1 MAIENSDDLG
11 NLKKLQSDRASRVD
25 SFCEIDSTSG
35 AKSSFDKIEGLIDN
49 IIFSDQLRF
58 LDNMNEKSNDVQVVS
73 SSGKSVDK
81 YQEKDANNIVDKF
94 IEKMDLTPEQVKLLQ
109 KEFDQIMQELFSLL
123 AEIGGL
129 LSELGS
135 PPDPQKVALL
145 KAKMQLLRALRSRM
159 MRFSLM
165 AGPKYQKSFNF
176 KYYFENLQTFV
187 KENEPQ
193 LRQLGL
199 DANLGKENSASKN
212 LALVLE
218 RQKLL
223 EGLLE
228 KLNTFEK
235 DLDNEKDPK
244 KRANLTIQIE
254 QLKEQILTLENE
266 IKEQLEA
273 SDIGQESE
281 KENESSAGFELE
293 LEEAAASMFAE
304 LNGLVHGQRFGQYQL
319 LAGQSMNVHKTF
331 AEVMDDFDIGG
342 EEIENI
348 READIEKTNSVEKVV
363 RAGAEIEV
371 TKDVTHLV
379 EKAAS
384 STIGLDAPNPL
395 P

>member
-1 MAIENSDDLG
+1 MSIKTNDDLKS
-11 NLKKLQSDRASRVD
+11 LKKLQDERSLKVD
-25 SFCEIDSTSG
+25 SFSEQSTKSST
-35 AKSSFDKIEGLIDN
+35 KSSFDEIDDLIDQ
-49 IIFSDQLRF
+49 IIFNDQLRF
-58 LDNMNEKSNDVQVVS
+58 LDSKNEKSNDIEAVNS
-73 SSGKSVDK
+73 SDKSAGKD
-81 YQEKDANNIVDKF
+81 QEKDSKNAVDKF
-94 IEKMDLTPEQVKLLQ
+94 IEQMDLTPEQIELLQ
-109 KEFDQIMQELFSLL
+109 KEFDQIMKELFSLL

-135 PPDPQKVALL
+135 PPDPQKLALL
-145 KAKMQLLRALRSRM
+145 KAKMQLLSSLRSRM